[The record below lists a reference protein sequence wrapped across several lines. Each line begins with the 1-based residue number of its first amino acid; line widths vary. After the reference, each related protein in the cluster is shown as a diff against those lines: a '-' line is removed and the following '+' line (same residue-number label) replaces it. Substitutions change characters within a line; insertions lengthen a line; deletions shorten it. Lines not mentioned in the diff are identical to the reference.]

1 MILTAIWFGLVASG
15 QQKSPSVKTGC
26 FVAGQLDNKERREPS
41 LLAKSEAGLL
51 RLNQRFRVVS
61 FSTSSAMVET
71 AASNALTSAFTGIDM
86 VFHLLFEENCG
97 LQLRNS
103 RLM

>member
-15 QQKSPSVKTGC
+15 QQKSPSVKTGSV
-26 FVAGQLDNKERREPS
+26 VAGQLGDKERREPS

-51 RLNQRFRVVS
+51 RLDQCLRVVS
-61 FSTSSAMVET
+61 FNTSSAMVET

-86 VFHLLFEENCG
+86 VFHLLFEGICG
-97 LQLRNS
+97 LQQRNPRLR
-103 RLM
+103 